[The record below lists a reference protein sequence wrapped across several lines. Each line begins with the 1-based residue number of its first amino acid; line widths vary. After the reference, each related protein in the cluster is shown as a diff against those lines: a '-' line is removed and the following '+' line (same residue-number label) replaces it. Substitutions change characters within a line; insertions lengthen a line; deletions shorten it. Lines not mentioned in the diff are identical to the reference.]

1 MTFSF
6 PPEPWA
12 VEAYAKLLE
21 KTAPGAPWMVAG
33 LAVDVLPLIPTV
45 VALGGGVRVG
55 LEDAPYGTQRANVE
69 LVEAAPRSRRPA
81 ASRPQPRRFALSWPP
96 TRCQQELQA
105 EWMRLDKH

>member
-12 VEAYAKLLE
+12 VEAYARLLE
-21 KTAPGAPWMVAG
+21 ITAPAAPWMIAG

-55 LEDAPYGTQRANVE
+55 LEDAPFQTDRSNLE
-69 LVEAAPRSRRPA
+69 LVEAAVNAIQKAGSEPA
-81 ASRPQPRRFALSWPP
+81 TTAEVRAELAAYKTPPGRLS
-96 TRCQQELQA
+96 
-105 EWMRLDKH
+105 